1 VARTFRDSLPRF
13 ADGRLFG
20 IVVRD
25 PSTRS
30 DKPHSLVSGA
40 VDVGPLVDPAE
51 AAPSGSRKPTWV
63 AHKAIFG
70 SDTAELRG
78 RVSTWIFARIL
89 LFLLLSSLPLL
100 AIAAHELGLVSLR
113 TSALLLILPVVA
125 TLAVVTTVAPHPI
138 DGIVGRGLI
147 AGMVACLAYDAFRL
161 TAVYALGWMGDFI
174 PMMGTGITSDPDVE
188 SGAAVGYIWRYI
200 GDGGGLGV
208 AFYLIAFAVG
218 LDRWSRW
225 PAKVV
230 LAAAAFGVFVWTGLV
245 ALVALTPRGGEL
257 FHLRPD
263 TLTITLI
270 GHVIFGVFVGL
281 AFLRVLGRGVQ
292 WPWPSL
298 LSQLEHRRLHKR

>member
-1 VARTFRDSLPRF
+1 MARTFRDSLPRF

-51 AAPSGSRKPTWV
+51 AAQSGSRKPTWV

-78 RVSTWIFARIL
+78 RVSTWIVARIL

-113 TSALLLILPVVA
+113 TSALLLILPLVA

-174 PMMGTGITSDPDVE
+174 PTMGTGITSDPDVE

-200 GDGGGLGV
+200 GDGGGWV
-208 AFYLIAFAVG
+208 
-218 LDRWSRW
+218 S
-225 PAKVV
+225 
-230 LAAAAFGVFVWTGLV
+230 
-245 ALVALTPRGGEL
+245 
-257 FHLRPD
+257 
-263 TLTITLI
+263 
-270 GHVIFGVFVGL
+270 
-281 AFLRVLGRGVQ
+281 
-292 WPWPSL
+292 PSI
-298 LSQLEHRRLHKR
+298 